1 MSGGRWAK
9 AQAKKEKRPRE
20 LRFVKELTDKEKV
33 VRDFNY
39 CKRMV
44 QKFMANTNV
53 DPAKVSAI
61 QILLDRIK
69 ALGGPDY

>member
-20 LRFVKELTDKEKV
+20 LRFVKELTDKEKI

-39 CKRMV
+39 AKRMV
-44 QKFMANTNV
+44 QKFMASPNA
-53 DPAKVSAI
+53 DSAKVAAI
-61 QILLDRIK
+61 QTLLDRIK